1 MILKMAFRNIFRH
14 RIRTVLTMVT
24 MIVGIFL
31 ALLGEGINSG
41 LEVQVKDIYINT
53 ETADYKLYANGF
65 YEDKEDN
72 DQLEFPIGKSDSIAG
87 LLKGHN
93 FSPRISFK
101 GSITNG
107 LEELSVDILGVE
119 KDMEN
124 SVFNRKGYMDSGTFL
139 NEPEGVVIGSDL
151 FQLLHLKLGDGV
163 TLIARTSK
171 NSINAYDLSV
181 EGVIKTGNP
190 LLDSRIVFINM
201 DLAKK
206 FADTESIN
214 DIAIKGEL
222 SPVQI
227 MELKKL
233 GVDVLSWHDEVKGIL
248 EIARIRRK
256 AFAIISFTILLMAGV
271 GIANTMI
278 MAMLERQKEIG
289 IMMANGMSR
298 KDILLLFLGE
308 GTIVGTVGSFLGFI
322 LGTTFVLYY
331 QKNGIAI
338 NLDAAGL
345 GMSIPISEKLYT
357 YFDLTRSIVF
367 MLIGILISILA
378 ILYPSIKSTRLN
390 PIEVIRD

>member
-87 LLKGHN
+87 LLKGNN

-107 LEELSVDILGVE
+107 LEELSVDILGID
-119 KDMEN
+119 KDLEN

-151 FQLLHLKLGDGV
+151 FQLLNLKLGDGV

-206 FADTESIN
+206 FADTKSIN

-227 MELKKL
+227 IELKKL

-308 GTIVGTVGSFLGFI
+308 GTIVGTVGSFLGFV
-322 LGTTFVLYY
+322 LGTIFVLYY

-338 NLDAAGL
+338 HLDTAGL

-357 YFDLTRSIVF
+357 YFDLNRSIVF

>member
-14 RIRTVLTMVT
+14 RIRTALTMVT

-53 ETADYKLYANGF
+53 ETANYKLYANGF
-65 YEDKEDN
+65 YDDKEDN
-72 DQLEFPIGKSDSIAG
+72 DQLEFPIKKSDSIAG
-87 LLKGHN
+87 LLKEN
-93 FSPRISFK
+93 KFSPRISFK

-107 LEELSVDILGVE
+107 LEELSVDILGVD

-124 SVFNRKGYMDSGTFL
+124 SVFNRNGYMDSGTFL
-139 NEPEGVVIGSDL
+139 NKPEGVVIGSDL
-151 FQLLHLKLGDGV
+151 FQLLNLKLGDGV

-190 LLDSRIVFINM
+190 LLDSRLVFINM
-201 DLAKK
+201 DLAEK

-222 SPVQI
+222 SPLQI
-227 MELKKL
+227 SELKKL

-308 GTIVGTVGSFLGFI
+308 GTIVGTIGSFLGFV
-322 LGTTFVLYY
+322 LGTIFVLYY
-331 QKNGIAI
+331 QKNGIAVD
-338 NLDAAGL
+338 LDTADL

-357 YFDLTRSIVF
+357 YFDLSKSIVF